1 MSLPPGLLVGYY
13 GDDFTGST
21 DVMEVLTFAGLP
33 TVLFLDPPTPAD
45 LERFPGLRAVG
56 IAGTARAA
64 SPGWMAAHLPG
75 ALGAL
80 AALRPALVHYKVCST
95 FDSAPH
101 VGSIGRALEIGL
113 AATGAPWASMLVAA
127 PALRRYQVFGN
138 LFATVD
144 GMGHRLDRHPTMAR
158 HPVTPMGEADLRRHL
173 AAQTALPV
181 ALVDFLALAR
191 DGGRAAL
198 GAALAEGARAVL
210 IDTLDESTLGAAGAL
225 IWGARGRSGF
235 SVSSSG
241 LQYALVAH
249 WRQQGWLPAPPAVPR
264 LSAAD
269 PMLVVCGSCSPATAA
284 QIDWAEAQGWACLR
298 ADPAT
303 PLTGVDSTVDACCA
317 ALSAGRST
325 VLYAARGPDDP
336 AIAAF
341 EGRFG
346 AKGRHALGAAL
357 GAVARAVLDRAHLP
371 RLVVAGGDT
380 SGAVARALGLVA
392 LTAAAPVAP
401 GSPLC
406 HAHAADTRRHG
417 LTIAL
422 KGGQVGGPDYF
433 GLCRQ
438 GGC

>member
-1 MSLPPGLLVGYY
+1 MTLPPGLLIGFY

-21 DVMEVLTFAGLP
+21 DVMEVLAFAGLP
-33 TVLFLDPPTPAD
+33 TVLFLGPPAPDD
-45 LERFPGLRAVG
+45 LARFPGLRAVG
-56 IAGTARAA
+56 IAGTARAQ
-64 SPGWMAAHLPG
+64 SPDWMAAHLPT

-80 AALRPALVHYKVCST
+80 AALRPALMQYKVCST

-127 PALRRYQVFGN
+127 PSLRRYQIFGT
-138 LFATVD
+138 LFAAVD
-144 GMGHRLDRHPTMAR
+144 GVGYRLDRHPTMAR
-158 HPVTPMGEADLRRHL
+158 HPVTPMDEADLRRHL

-181 ALVDFLALAR
+181 GLVDFLALSHDSGQTALA
-191 DGGRAAL
+191 AAL
-198 GAALAEGARAVL
+198 DEGARAVL
-210 IDTLDESTLGAAGAL
+210 IDTLDAATLEAAGAL
-225 IWGARGRSGF
+225 IWRNRTKSGF

-241 LQYALVAH
+241 LEYALVAH
-249 WRQQGWLPAPPAVPR
+249 WRTAGWLAPPMPAPR
-264 LSAAD
+264 LAAAD
-269 PMLVVCGSCSPATAA
+269 PLFVVCGSCSPATAA
-284 QIDWAEAQGWACLR
+284 QIGWAEAQGWACLR
-298 ADPAT
+298 ADPAALLDDQG
-303 PLTGVDSTVDACCA
+303 PAVESCCA

-325 VLYAARGPDDP
+325 VLYAARGPDDT

-341 EGRFG
+341 EGRLG
-346 AKGRHALGAAL
+346 AEGRHALGAAL
-357 GAVARAVLDRAHLP
+357 GAVARAVLDRARLS

-406 HAHAADTRRHG
+406 HAHGADTRLDG